1 MNGRVTVYGR
11 DMMRA
16 PLCDDRDAQ
25 IIVIRDVADS
35 PIVLMVR
42 LAGDTWGM
50 CTPDD
55 KDWNE
60 MCIRFGVMP
69 PRPIEEILTKTH

>member
-16 PLCDDRDAQ
+16 PLYDDSDAQ
-25 IIVIRDVADS
+25 IIVIRDVSGA
-35 PIVLMVR
+35 PIILMVR
-42 LAGDTWGM
+42 LNGDTWGM
-50 CTPDD
+50 ATPDD
-55 KDWNE
+55 KDWTE

-69 PRPIEEILTKTH
+69 PKPIEEILTKTH